1 MSLNQS
7 VTGAVKTRSADE
19 LSGDRYEW
27 ITLDQAEPNPGVPES
42 DGALFFS
49 NKDGTRG
56 FTTEPTLSG
65 LNFKARSLNEVIS
78 DPTYFLVLNGDP
90 TDETNDAVGW
100 SLGTF
105 EEQDTLQTV
114 TDRGNTTTNDITIA
128 KLFADSAFFDGDVVI
143 QGDLIING
151 TQTIINSTTLTVDD
165 KNIVIAQGAT
175 SASEADGGGITL
187 EGANATITYNS
198 ITDTWQFN
206 KGIDAIARSSFD
218 SAVINVLDLEDLFI
232 GGKVV
237 FDSTGDQELIKSN
250 GSLILRSDTFD
261 LRSADGANSFV
272 TLQSGSIQF
281 TEITTFNDSTTIA
294 GKTFLTDV
302 PARDGLVKILFRRQ
316 ADGLVMEGEV
326 DTQGL
331 SLIDQ
336 LNTEDTDSDATHYL
350 VFTYG
355 NNGQG
360 GFDSAY
366 IDVSDLTYNP
376 ASNTLVLQNIVA
388 NGLSDLDSTIVA
400 GDIQIKTSTTVEG
413 SGRLLDSDGRSFVIY
428 DSSGFLLW
436 GNNGTSAGNGPVV
449 TGSRLNDL
457 FDVTI
462 TSASDGQYLRYDFAS
477 GQWVNVTVAPGASGV
492 TNLID
497 LDDVA
502 GDGTSGQVLTTDGA
516 GNFSFQTVSGG
527 GGATV
532 IDDLDDVVILSPSPG
547 QVLKYNGSAWV
558 NDTDLTGTGGSGG
571 TLSSRTNPSVT
582 TTTLASNAQVNSDI
596 VNGFP
601 TYALLKIQTSHAAW
615 VRIYTDDTAR
625 TNDASRIITDDPAP
639 DAGVI
644 AEVITTGA
652 EVIRMSPGVIGWNE
666 NADTTI
672 PIRVQNLSGGTASIT
687 VTLTA
692 VELEA

>member
-1 MSLNQS
+1 MSINQS
-7 VTGAVKTRSADE
+7 VSGAVKTRPADQ
-19 LSGDRYEW
+19 LSDDRYEW
-27 ITLDQAEPNPGVPES
+27 LTLDQAEPNPGVPES
-42 DGALFFS
+42 DGSLFFS
-49 NKDGTRG
+49 DKDGTRG

-65 LNFKARSLNEVIS
+65 LNFKAKSLQQVVS
-78 DPTYFLVLNGDP
+78 DPTYFLVLNGNP
-90 TDETNDAVGW
+90 TDDINDSVGW

-114 TDRGNTTTNDITIA
+114 TDRGNITTNDITIA

-143 QGDLIING
+143 EGDLIING

-198 ITDTWQFN
+198 TTNTWQFN
-206 KGIDAIARSSFD
+206 KGIDAVARSSFD

-232 GGKVV
+232 GGKIV
-237 FDSTGDQELIKSN
+237 FDSTGDQELIKTT
-250 GSLILRSDTFD
+250 GGLAVRADTIE
-261 LRSADGANSFV
+261 LKRADGINSFA
-272 TLQSGSIQF
+272 SFEENNIQF

-294 GKTFLTDV
+294 GKAFLTDV
-302 PARDGLVKILFRRQ
+302 PARDLNVKVLFRRQ
-316 ADGLVMEGEV
+316 SDGLVMEGDIQTEAL
-326 DTQGL
+326 GF
-331 SLIDQ
+331 IDQ
-336 LNTEDTDSDATHYL
+336 LKTVDTDSDATHYL
-350 VFTYG
+350 VFTYA
-355 NNGQG
+355 NNGTG
-360 GFDSAY
+360 GFDSAH

-376 ASNTLVLQNIVA
+376 NTNTLVLQNIVA
-388 NGLSDLDSTIVA
+388 NGLSDLDSTVVA
-400 GDIQIKTSTTVEG
+400 GDLQIRTG
-413 SGRLLDSDGRSFVIY
+413 DGRLLDSEGRSFVIY

-436 GNNGTSAGNGPVV
+436 GNNGASAGNAPVV
-449 TGSRLNDL
+449 TGSRLNDM

-462 TSASDGQYLRYDFAS
+462 TSVSDGQYIRYDEVT
-477 GQWVNVTVAPGASGV
+477 GQWKNVTVAPGASGV

-532 IDDLDDVVILSPSPG
+532 IDDLGDVVISSPVSG
-547 QVLKYNGSAWV
+547 QVLKYNGTTWV
-558 NDTDLTGTGGSGG
+558 NDTDLTSSGGSGG
-571 TLSSRTNPSVT
+571 LSSRTNPSVT
-582 TTTLASNAQVNSDI
+582 IPSVASGAQTNANI
-596 VNGFP
+596 TNGYP
-601 TYALLKIQTSHAAW
+601 TYALLKMQTSHAAW
-615 VRIYTDDTAR
+615 VRIYTDDAAR
-625 TNDASRIITDDPAP
+625 TADASRLITDDPAP

-644 AEVITTGA
+644 AEIVTTGA

-666 NADTTI
+666 NADAVI